1 MEEDRQYGYGGPGSG
16 PEPEPPEEVFL
27 TEEDGQ
33 TVNRRVQPEENWQKD
48 DWQKEDLQGQYRQVE
63 YRGYTEPKRQSNMAL
78 ASLVMG
84 ILGIVTACCCYGG
97 LIFGCLGILFSLLS
111 KMGDTMEGYAKAGL
125 ITSIVALVLAPLS
138 LIFLWG
144 TMLSLMA
151 GGVY

>member
-16 PEPEPPEEVFL
+16 PEPPEEVFL
-27 TEEDGQ
+27 VDEDGQ
-33 TVNRRVQPEENWQKD
+33 TVNRRVQPEENWQK
-48 DWQKEDLQGQYRQVE
+48 EDLQGQYRQME
-63 YRGYTEPKRQSNMAL
+63 YRGYIEPKRQSNMAL

-144 TMLSLMA
+144 MMLSVMA

>member
-48 DWQKEDLQGQYRQVE
+48 DWQKEDLQGQYRKVE

>member
-1 MEEDRQYGYGGPGSG
+1 MEEDRQYEYGGPGSG
-16 PEPEPPEEVFL
+16 PEPEPSEDVFL
-27 TEEDGQ
+27 VDEDGQ
-33 TVNRRVQPEENWQKD
+33 TVNRRVQPEDN
-48 DWQKEDLQGQYRQVE
+48 WQKEDLQGQYRQVE

-125 ITSIVALVLAPLS
+125 ITSIAALVLAPLS

-144 TMLSLMA
+144 TMLSVMA